1 MNKKV
6 ILISGLLA
14 VSAFINNGYSANS
27 DQYKIND
34 QLCYECPEIPVL
46 NTSDAVIEFITSK
59 IKSDNSIRRDATLS
73 ALLTYITVDVI
84 QYLSI
89 DELKK
94 LQQDVKK
101 FSPNNFFPLQMD
113 DDWIYFDSPNG
124 LDTCIASI
132 IANIDE
138 LINFNRKID
147 TPTPF
152 DIPTSFN
159 LLKEFCAPLSN
170 HKEISFV
177 RLSYI
182 NQQYLCKMPTSD
194 RSSFIDY
201 LDSAIEKLGKST
213 IYDKLRD
220 EISRIKGEIN
230 IPNTGK

>member
-14 VSAFINNGYSANS
+14 VSAFINNGYSTNS
-27 DQYKIND
+27 DQCKIND

-46 NTSDAVIEFITSK
+46 NTSDAVIEFIKSK
-59 IKSDNSIRRDATLS
+59 TESDNSIRRDASLC

-124 LDTCIASI
+124 LDTCIASVV
-132 IANIDE
+132 ANIDE
-138 LINFNRKID
+138 LINFNKKIN

-152 DIPTSFN
+152 DIPTHFN

-177 RLSYI
+177 RLSHI
-182 NQQYLCKMPTSD
+182 NQQYLCKMPASN
-194 RSSFIDY
+194 RSSFIKY
-201 LDSAIEKLGKST
+201 LDSAINKFGKSP
-213 IYDKLRD
+213 IYTKVKK
-220 EISRIKGEIN
+220 EINRIKTEIN